1 MSQPTDPKPRRSEKT
16 AEQIPLED
24 KPTQLLVIPDSSL
37 PPAPGTSE
45 RVVAERR
52 LVRKLD
58 FRLLPAIATIFI
70 LNYIDKTGITAARLK
85 GFEKDLGLSD
95 LQYSV
100 ILSIY
105 YAVHCPAQ
113 IPSNM
118 VRSRLTGLARP
129 SVYIGTCVI
138 LWGLISALTGIAT
151 SYGQIIACRIFLAL
165 PEVQLLAPQHRPSLH
180 SIDNRPA
187 SQELTL
193 RASILYAGLEISNG
207 FGSLMAAGIFSGMEG
222 VRGIRA
228 WRWYD
233 IYSFSVTH
241 NTRWMSPTERRL
253 AQTRI
258 AEDSGEADKDTEN
271 DTSFRGLKM
280 ALRDPMV
287 LLFALTGVS
296 GILGNS
302 YGIFFPTLASTL
314 GFNTTDTLLLAA
326 YVYAC
331 PSSPPWVLATVL
343 CCTNS
348 WHAGRTGEFFFHISL
363 WSCGTIIGMIIALCT
378 MSVPVRYFSMF
389 LMVSSSAAGGILLP
403 WVANAVPRPP
413 AKRAA
418 AIAVVNGVLNLG
430 GLIGSYTWRA
440 EWGPRYH
447 NSMII
452 CIASLVLSMLGLFV
466 IRQVLIRKNQQLDR
480 DEAVAL
486 ADMNSAR
493 VKDAAI
499 LEGIT
504 YEEATERRK
513 RVRYLY

>member
-1 MSQPTDPKPRRSEKT
+1 MRTELSTLPSPT
-16 AEQIPLED
+16 
-24 KPTQLLVIPDSSL
+24 V
-37 PPAPGTSE
+37 PPAAGTPE
-45 RVVAERR
+45 RLAAERK

-70 LNYIDKTGITAARLK
+70 LNYIDASAALYTRTGITAARLK
-85 GFEKDLGLSD
+85 GFEKDLGLSGKY

-105 YAVHCPAQ
+105 YAVYCPAQ

-118 VRSRLTGLARP
+118 VQSRLPRP
-129 SVYIGTCVI
+129 SVYIGACVVV
-138 LWGLISALTGIAT
+138 WGLISALTGVPT
-151 SYGQIIACRIFLAL
+151 NYGQIIACRILLAL
-165 PEVQLLAPQHRPSLH
+165 PEVCIRPSHRPSLH
-180 SIDNRPA
+180 LIDNRPA

-222 VRGIRA
+222 VKGIRA

-233 IYSFSVTH
+233 GSITMTVGFLMMWILPDYTH

-258 AEDSGEADKDTEN
+258 AEDVGEADKDTED

-287 LLFALTGVS
+287 SLFALTGVI
-296 GILGNS
+296 GLLGNS
-302 YGIFFPTLASTL
+302 YGFFFPTLASTL
-314 GFNTTDTLLLAA
+314 GFNTTVTLLLAA
-326 YVYAC
+326 A
-331 PSSPPWVLATVL
+331 PWVFATVL
-343 CCTNS
+343 CCANS

-363 WSCGTIIGMIIALCT
+363 WSCGTVIGMIIAICT

-389 LMVSSSAAGGILLP
+389 LMVSSSAAGGMLLP

-452 CIASLVLSMLGLFV
+452 CITSLVLSTLGLFGMQLYTV

-486 ADMNSAR
+486 AVMNSAR